1 MLSLYVTRL
10 LDRLNIKEDNM
21 ADFTHFDNDGNA
33 IMVDVGDK
41 VKTARVAVA
50 SGKIY
55 MNEDCY
61 RAVKSGGIKKGDV
74 LGIARTAGIMAV
86 KQTAFIIPLCHPI
99 PVEKVAI
106 EFVLDDATRHVDVEC
121 TVKTTDKT
129 GVEMEALTGAMA
141 ALLTIFDMCKAV
153 DKGMKI
159 TDVVLKEK
167 SGGKSGHYVR
177 GGLDG

>member
-1 MLSLYVTRL
+1 MSG
-10 LDRLNIKEDNM
+10 
-21 ADFTHFDNDGNA
+21 FTHFDGEGNA
-33 IMVDVGDK
+33 IMVDVSEK
-41 VKTARVAVA
+41 AKTARQATA

-55 MNEDCY
+55 MSEACFG
-61 RAVKSGGIKKGDV
+61 AVKGGGIKKGDV

-99 PVEKVAI
+99 PVEKAI
-106 EFVLDDATRHVDVEC
+106 IDFELDEEKREITVYC

-129 GVEMEALTGAMA
+129 GVEMEALTGASA

-159 TDVVLKEK
+159 GEIVLEEK
-167 SGGKSGHYVR
+167 SGGKSGHYR
-177 GGLDG
+177 RCNAND